1 MTIRSARG
9 WHQSVWGVVKRTLE
23 GAYEDN
29 LPFLASALSFDVILT
44 SIPFLVLLLA
54 VVGTLVQHQITT
66 QQMDLAELLR
76 RFMPAV
82 GGGGGGGGAA
92 AISNVERVLEQVVAS
107 RGQLTLVGLPLFLYF
122 STRLFGGLRAAL
134 NEVFDTEERRPWPLA
149 KLIDLALV
157 LLTGTLLLLSALL
170 PALEARTLGQMGDG
184 FLVEW
189 LYRLSLEIVAF
200 GFSTLLFLV
209 VFKVLPSRR
218 IAWRTAVVAAVIC
231 ALAFELAKR
240 LYALYVAHFVTFDR
254 LASNANAGAF
264 FLLILWIYYTNCVFL
279 IGGEIAEAYDLADA
293 ARATGPAGMID
304 LRSDTVTRPS
314 PEMRRAMAEAEVGDD
329 VLDGDPTTRR
339 LEEATAALL
348 RMEDALFFPSG
359 TQANQTGI
367 ALCTTP
373 GTELIVEAN
382 AHLVHYEMAAV
393 AALWGVQI
401 RPVATPDGRLSA
413 PLVRQALRPA
423 SPPRAPGRGRGG
435 GEHPQRRRW
444 PGLASGGDGGDCGSG
459 ARGGPAGTPR
469 RRPFVERRRGFGRL
483 SGTRRAGGD
492 YRYGELFEGVGV
504 SRGVVSGVRARA
516 TGGRLGDPQAPGW
529 GDAAV
534 RGAGRG
540 RIVRPRASPP

>member
-1 MTIRSARG
+1 MTARGARG

-76 RFMPAV
+76 RFMPAM
-82 GGGGGGGGAA
+82 GGGGGGSGAA
-92 AISNVERVLEQVVAS
+92 AINNVERVLEQVVAS

-240 LYALYVAHFVTFDR
+240 LYALYVAHFVTLDR

-279 IGGEIAEAYDLADA
+279 IGGEIAEAYDLA
-293 ARATGPAGMID
+293 R
-304 LRSDTVTRPS
+304 
-314 PEMRRAMAEAEVGDD
+314 MRRAQ
-329 VLDGDPTTRR
+329 R
-339 LEEATAALL
+339 
-348 RMEDALFFPSG
+348 
-359 TQANQTGI
+359 
-367 ALCTTP
+367 
-373 GTELIVEAN
+373 
-382 AHLVHYEMAAV
+382 
-393 AALWGVQI
+393 VQ
-401 RPVATPDGRLSA
+401 
-413 PLVRQALRPA
+413 
-423 SPPRAPGRGRGG
+423 
-435 GEHPQRRRW
+435 
-444 PGLASGGDGGDCGSG
+444 
-459 ARGGPAGTPR
+459 
-469 RRPFVERRRGFGRL
+469 
-483 SGTRRAGGD
+483 
-492 YRYGELFEGVGV
+492 
-504 SRGVVSGVRARA
+504 
-516 TGGRLGDPQAPGW
+516 LG
-529 GDAAV
+529 
-534 RGAGRG
+534 
-540 RIVRPRASPP
+540 